1 MIAAFA
7 TWNSRIAPV
16 FDVTRKLHLIHRE
29 GAQISK
35 ESEARLYAESPAQ
48 IALTLAELHVDVLI
62 CGAISQPLRA
72 MVMAYGIEVIPF
84 IAGELHQVI
93 KAWLQGKLLRSSGF
107 AMPGCVRGYGRHGL
121 EMYSH
126 REEATMFGR
135 GSGKG
140 GGGGQG
146 GGNKGMGGRG
156 RMGGRKAAGL
166 AGECLCPACGH
177 RKAHER
183 GVPCAQ
189 KLCPKCGAA
198 MTRA

>member
-7 TWNSRIAPV
+7 IWNNRIAPV
-16 FDVTRKLHLIHRE
+16 FDVSRRLHLVHRE
-29 GAQISK
+29 GAEIRK
-35 ESEARLYAESPAQ
+35 ESEVQLHGELPSQ
-48 IALTLAELHVDVLI
+48 IALTLAELHVDVLV
-62 CGAISQPLRA
+62 CGAISQPLQA

-84 IAGELHQVI
+84 VAGELRQVVD
-93 KAWLQGKLLRSSGF
+93 AWLQGRLLHSSGF
-107 AMPGCVRGYGRHGL
+107 AMPGCGRGCGRHRL
-121 EMYSH
+121 EMYNH

-146 GGNKGMGGRG
+146 GVNKGMGGRG
-156 RMGGRKAAGL
+156 RMGGQKAAGP

-177 RKAHER
+177 REAHER

-189 KLCPKCGAA
+189 RLCPKCGAA